1 MHLTAGRIAVPNQPA
16 KSNFNLVIKMSLLA
30 TQQTSSTPQ
39 FEQDEDT
46 LPQASTA
53 IAPAAPTQIV
63 VKASTEHPLAELKNA
78 LTVEFN
84 TLSALI
90 LSNGNL
96 LLREGKKSVGDS
108 IQMEL
113 LSYQDAYV
121 VAPNDDKAPV
131 SVVRFSNDGITCS
144 DGVTSVK
151 EHLHWLQTNG
161 YPKATL
167 KSRVIIVGAVEKCP
181 KNAELIGTLVQID
194 LSPAS
199 RAQWLRYE
207 ANALYKFQKGLAT
220 KEGLRHIVV
229 QAEISTAGSNTYTL
243 ASFSSAV

>member
-1 MHLTAGRIAVPNQPA
+1 
-16 KSNFNLVIKMSLLA
+16 MSLLA
-30 TQQTSSTPQ
+30 TQTSSSTPA

-46 LPQASTA
+46 TQT
-53 IAPAAPTQIV
+53 APTSTSANLPATTTPTNSALV
-63 VKASTEHPLAELKNA
+63 VKPSTEHPLQELKNA

-96 LLREGKKSVGDS
+96 LMREGKKSVGDS
-108 IQMEL
+108 IQLEL
-113 LSYQDAYV
+113 MSYQDSYV

-131 SVVRFSNDGITCS
+131 SVVRFSNDGVTCS

-151 EHLHWLQTNG
+151 EHLQWLHTNG
-161 YPKATL
+161 YPKASL

-220 KEGLRHIVV
+220 KEGLRHIKV

-243 ASFSSAV
+243 ASFSMAV

>member
-1 MHLTAGRIAVPNQPA
+1 
-16 KSNFNLVIKMSLLA
+16 MSLLA
-30 TQQTSSTPQ
+30 TQTSSSTPA

-46 LPQASTA
+46 FQTAPQASTTASANLPATAASTNNA
-53 IAPAAPTQIV
+53 IA
-63 VKASTEHPLAELKNA
+63 VKASTDHPLQELKNA

-96 LLREGKKSVGDS
+96 LLREGKRSIGDS
-108 IQMEL
+108 IQLEL
-113 LSYQDAYV
+113 LSYQDSFV
-121 VAPNDDKAPV
+121 LAPQDDKAPV
-131 SVVRFSNDGITCS
+131 DVVRFSNDGVTCS

-151 EHLHWLQTNG
+151 EHLQWLHTNG
-161 YPKATL
+161 YPRATL
-167 KSRVIIVGAVEKCP
+167 KARVIVVGAIEKCS
-181 KNAELIGTLVQID
+181 KNPDLVGTLVQID

-220 KEGLRHIVV
+220 KEGLRHIKV
-229 QAEISTAGSNTYTL
+229 QAEIATAGSNTYTL
-243 ASFSSAV
+243 ASFSMAV

>member
-1 MHLTAGRIAVPNQPA
+1 
-16 KSNFNLVIKMSLLA
+16 MSILA
-30 TQQTSSTPQ
+30 TETSKNSSSTPA

-46 LPQASTA
+46 TQTASTS
-53 IAPAAPTQIV
+53 APANLPTTTALTNSALAV
-63 VKASTEHPLAELKNA
+63 HAKTENPLSELKNA

-84 TLSALI
+84 SLAALI

-108 IQMEL
+108 IQLEL
-113 LSYQDAYV
+113 LSYQDSYV
-121 VAPNDDKAPV
+121 VAPQDDKAPV

-151 EHLHWLQTNG
+151 EHLQWLQTNG
-161 YPKATL
+161 YPKAAL
-167 KSRVIIVGAVEKCP
+167 KSRVIIVGAVEKCAKAP
-181 KNAELIGTLVQID
+181 DLIGTLVQID

-207 ANALYKFQKGLAT
+207 ANATYKFQKNLAT

-243 ASFSSAV
+243 ASFSMAV

>member
-1 MHLTAGRIAVPNQPA
+1 
-16 KSNFNLVIKMSLLA
+16 MSLLQHE
-30 TQQTSSTPQ
+30 TTPSPA
-39 FEQDEDT
+39 FEEEFET
-46 LPQASTA
+46 LQAASAAPQVPTTA
-53 IAPAAPTQIV
+53 IAPKAPTQLAV
-63 VKASTEHPLAELKNA
+63 HAKTENPLSELKNA

-84 TLSALI
+84 SLAALI

-108 IQMEL
+108 IQLEL
-113 LSYQDAYV
+113 LSYQDSYV
-121 VAPNDDKAPV
+121 VAPQDDKAPV
-131 SVVRFSNDGITCS
+131 SVVRFSNDGVTCS

-151 EHLHWLQTNG
+151 EHLQWLQTNG
-161 YPKATL
+161 YPKAAL
-167 KSRVIIVGAVEKCP
+167 KSRVIIVGAVEKCAKAP
-181 KNAELIGTLVQID
+181 DLIGTLVQID

-207 ANALYKFQKGLAT
+207 ANATYKFQKNLAT

-243 ASFSSAV
+243 ASFSMAV

>member
-1 MHLTAGRIAVPNQPA
+1 MV
-16 KSNFNLVIKMSLLA
+16 
-30 TQQTSSTPQ
+30 
-39 FEQDEDT
+39 
-46 LPQASTA
+46 
-53 IAPAAPTQIV
+53 
-63 VKASTEHPLAELKNA
+63 ELKNA

-84 TLSALI
+84 SLAALI

-108 IQMEL
+108 IQLEL
-113 LSYQDAYV
+113 LSYQDSYV

-131 SVVRFSNDGITCS
+131 SVVRFSNDGVTCS

-151 EHLHWLQTNG
+151 EHLQWLHTNG
-161 YPKATL
+161 YPKASL
-167 KSRVIIVGAVEKCP
+167 KSRVIIVGAVEKCAKAP
-181 KNAELIGTLVQID
+181 DLIGTLVQID

-207 ANALYKFQKGLAT
+207 ANATYKFQKNLAT

-243 ASFSSAV
+243 ASFSMAV

>member
-1 MHLTAGRIAVPNQPA
+1 LKVN
-16 KSNFNLVIKMSLLA
+16 MSLLA
-30 TQQTSSTPQ
+30 TQTSSSTPA

-46 LPQASTA
+46 PQTAPQASTTA
-53 IAPAAPTQIV
+53 SANLPAATTTTNNALA
-63 VKASTEHPLAELKNA
+63 VKPSTDHPLAELKNA

-96 LLREGKKSVGDS
+96 LMREGKKSVGDS
-108 IQMEL
+108 IQLEL
-113 LSYQDAYV
+113 MSYQDSYV

-131 SVVRFSNDGITCS
+131 SVVRFSNDGIVCS

-151 EHLHWLQTNG
+151 EHLQWLHTNG
-161 YPKATL
+161 YPKASL

-220 KEGLRHIVV
+220 KEGLRHIKV
-229 QAEISTAGSNTYTL
+229 QAEIATAGSNTYTL
-243 ASFSSAV
+243 ASFSMAV